1 LSEETDHQRAERY
14 LKMATE
20 TAAQAQRCGDAA
32 VAEAYLHLASIWL
45 RMAEE
50 LTPHSAADEAP
61 RPAAS
66 A

>member
-1 LSEETDHQRAERY
+1 
-14 LKMATE
+14 MATD

-50 LTPHSAADEAP
+50 LTPHSAADEPP